1 MKTSTTSLSGT
12 AGVYLCHKSG
22 RNDLFNGRRATT
34 LRAKLERGE
43 GEQELTALTLAGYTG
58 FVGKDGEE
66 WDLSGLTAEM
76 MSR

>member
-1 MKTSTTSLSGT
+1 MTAQTTLTGT
-12 AGVYLCHKSG
+12 AGVYLCHESG
-22 RNDLFNGRRATT
+22 RNDLLTGRRATT
-34 LRAKLERGE
+34 LRAKLARGE
-43 GEQELTALTLAGYTG
+43 GEQELTSLTFAGYTG